1 MKHFSIFLL
10 ALAGLAFACCTKADN
25 LNPEE
30 QAAGTY
36 WYNKIQSEVL
46 YIDKAQSAFI
56 LQGIGINDKE
66 DGTPAEANRNG
77 NPITLPYTLE
87 GNHFVF
93 KEGYYIRN
101 GFTGLGV
108 AYEEAWFDAV
118 GNLIVQMGNYIPNGE
133 KYNKDPRPD
142 GTWEVIY
149 TRKDLKFIDQD

>member
-56 LQGIGINDKE
+56 LLRVGIIEKE

-77 NPITLPYTLE
+77 DPITLPYALE

-93 KEGYYIRN
+93 KEGCYIIN
-101 GFTGLGV
+101 GLTRIAV

-118 GNLIVQMGNYIPNGE
+118 GNLIVQKGNYYPNGE
-133 KYNKDPRPD
+133 KYYKDPRPES
-142 GTWEVIY
+142 TWEVIY